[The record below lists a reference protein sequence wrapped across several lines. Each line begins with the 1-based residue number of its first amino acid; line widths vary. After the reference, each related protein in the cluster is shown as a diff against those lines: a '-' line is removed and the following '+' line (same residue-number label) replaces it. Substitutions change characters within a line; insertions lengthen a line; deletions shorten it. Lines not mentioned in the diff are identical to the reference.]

1 MAELPRCRQATW
13 ADVDRWA
20 DRLAER
26 IRGQG
31 DPPDVLVGVTRGGWV
46 PTRLLSDRIGTRRV
60 VSLRIQHWGVTA
72 TPSGAAEVTEELS
85 GPVRGHRAL
94 IVDDIADT
102 GESLHLARERVARD
116 GALSVETAACLY
128 ITHSKLI
135 PTYFA
140 EEIDRSRWVW
150 IIFPWNYWEDLRTL
164 VERTG
169 APTPEQAK
177 TLLSEQS
184 GVEFPIDDIDRVFP
198 MNAPRARGA
207 RSRTT
212 DR

>member
-1 MAELPRCRQATW
+1 MAELPRCRWATW

-20 DRLAER
+20 DRLAEL
-26 IRGQG
+26 IRAQR
-31 DPPDVLVGVTRGGWV
+31 DPPEVLVGVTRGGWV

-85 GPVRGHRAL
+85 GSVQGHRAL

-102 GESLHLARERVARD
+102 GESLHLARERVARA
-116 GALSVETAACLY
+116 GARSVETAACLY
-128 ITHSKLI
+128 ITHAKLT

-140 EEIDRSRWVW
+140 EEIDRSHWVW
-150 IIFPWNYWEDLRTL
+150 IVFPWNYWEDLRTL

-169 APTPEQAK
+169 APTPERARAR
-177 TLLSEQS
+177 LIERS
-184 GVEFPIDDIDRVFP
+184 GVEFPLDDIARVFP
-198 MNAPRARGA
+198 APAPRSG
-207 RSRTT
+207 
-212 DR
+212 

>member
-1 MAELPRCRQATW
+1 MAELPRCRWATW

-20 DRLAER
+20 DRLAEQ
-26 IRGQG
+26 IRARG
-31 DPPDVLVGVTRGGWV
+31 DPPEALVGVTRGGWV

-85 GPVRGHRAL
+85 GPIQGYRTL

-102 GESLHLARERVARD
+102 GESLHLARERVARA
-116 GALSVETAACLY
+116 GAARVETAACLY

-140 EEIDRSRWVW
+140 EQIDRERWVW
-150 IIFPWNYWEDLRTL
+150 IVFPWNYWEDLRTL
-164 VERTG
+164 VERAQ
-169 APTPEQAK
+169 APTPERAR
-177 TLLSEQS
+177 TLLSERS
-184 GVEFPIDDIDRVFP
+184 GVEFPIDDIARVFP
-198 MNAPRARGA
+198 PLPPGPA
-207 RSRTT
+207 
-212 DR
+212 